1 MLKIKIGEVK
11 SMNKSKTVEY
21 GKYGYMFIA
30 PFFIVYLIFQLYPLV
45 YTVWLSF
52 VENYYKGLQQIGPN
66 FVGLNNYLSVLID
79 TDNNYQIVECA
90 KFLDTMKVMSIKNTL
105 VMWIFNFVPQI
116 LLSLLLAAWFTDTTV
131 KLKGQG
137 AFKVIMFM
145 PNIITASTIAVL
157 FYSLFNNSGPFTSVL
172 RNLHIIS
179 QNYDF
184 MESKAGTIGLIAFM
198 QFWMWYGN
206 TMIVLIAGILGIN
219 PSLYEAAMVDG
230 ASSRQTFFS
239 ITLPLLKPIL
249 QYTLVT
255 SAIGGLQMYDIPALF
270 NVSGTGDALPNYASQ
285 TITMYIRRLGFTTK
299 DMGKSAAA
307 SMILF
312 VVTLVISLLF
322 FALTREREPK
332 QKHAVIK

>member
-1 MLKIKIGEVK
+1 MKK
-11 SMNKSKTVEY
+11 KTVEY

-30 PFFIVYLIFQLYPLV
+30 PFFLVFLIFQLYPLI
-45 YTVWLSF
+45 YTFYLSF
-52 VENYYKGLQQIGPN
+52 VEYKMTGSKLVNDG
-66 FVGLNNYLSVLID
+66 FCGFDNYLKVLKTRD
-79 TDNNYQIVECA
+79 
-90 KFLDTMKVMSIKNTL
+90 FLAGKDVWFNTIPMNTIKNTL
-105 VMWIFNFVPQI
+105 IIWIINFIPQI
-116 LLSLLLAAWFTDTTV
+116 LLALLLSAWFTDTVV

-137 AFKVIMFM
+137 AFKVMMFL
-145 PNIITASTIAVL
+145 PNIITASSIAVL
-157 FYSLFNNSGPFTSVL
+157 FNSLFGNQGPVTLLVRKLPGLGDYSFL
-172 RNLHIIS
+172 N
-179 QNYDF
+179 
-184 MESKAGTIGLIAFM
+184 SKAGTIGLIGFM

-206 TMIVLIAGILGIN
+206 TMIVLIAGILGIS

-230 ASSRQTFFS
+230 ANSRQEFFK

-249 QYTLVT
+249 QFSLVT

>member
-1 MLKIKIGEVK
+1 MKK
-11 SMNKSKTVEY
+11 NKTVEY
-21 GKYGYMFIA
+21 GKYGLLFLI
-30 PFFIVYLIFQLYPLV
+30 PFFLVFLVFQLYPLL
-45 YTVWLSF
+45 YTFYNSLIYSAKNGRYVT
-52 VENYYKGLQQIGPN
+52 ET
-66 FVGLNNYLSVLID
+66 VGLGNFTNYVFAKTGSEFWQSLMVTVVL
-79 TDNNYQIVECA
+79 
-90 KFLDTMKVMSIKNTL
+90 
-105 VMWIFNFVPQI
+105 WILNFIPQI
-116 LLSLLLAAWFTDTTV
+116 LLALLLAAWFTDIKI
-131 KLKGQG
+131 KLKGSG
-137 AFKVIMFM
+137 IYKVIMYM
-145 PNIITASTIAVL
+145 PNIITAATIAVL
-157 FYSLFNNSGPFTSVL
+157 FYGLFEVNGPITTLFKDLGWCDKGGILNHGWASL
-172 RNLHIIS
+172 II
-179 QNYDF
+179 
-184 MESKAGTIGLIAFM
+184 IAFI

-285 TITMYIRRLGFTTK
+285 TITMYIRKLGFTTK